1 MTDPRRRGS
10 QAFAHDLDAALR
22 ERGRSSAVVAL
33 SGTGEMDF
41 PVLGPGRLHPST
53 LRELRRRAA
62 GAGVVIAHGS
72 TTLDACGIALAGTGT
87 PFVYVNIGDPR
98 HWARD
103 SLRRARVGLLLRRA
117 AAIASVSP
125 TGREIL
131 LQTYRLAPGRVR
143 AIPNG
148 RRPERFRPPDSTD
161 RSKARAELGLP
172 TGATVLVVVGALAV
186 EKRVALA
193 IEAFARLVEAA
204 SERVEV
210 AAKPPEVTS
219 EPAEPRTSEPT
230 EPPTSEPVAPPT
242 SDRAELTTTERAEPP
257 TSERAE
263 TPTSGPTELPD
274 YHLLVAGEG
283 PERAAL
289 EALAARRAP
298 GRVTFT
304 GNLAD
309 LGPVYR
315 AGDVLVLSS
324 TSEGVPGVLVE
335 AGMTAIPAAATDV
348 GFVRDVVVDGVT
360 GALAEVGPGA
370 GDPAPLVAA
379 IRRVLA
385 DREAMGRAAR
395 AHCLER
401 HAMETVVDAWTA
413 LLDEHTR

>member
-1 MTDPRRRGS
+1 MGTTTDRRGVLHVVTDPRRRGS

-22 ERGRSSAVVAL
+22 DRGRSSAVVAL

-72 TTLDACGIALAGTGT
+72 TTLDACGIALAGTRT

-103 SLRRARVGLLLRRA
+103 TLRRARVGLLLRRA

-131 LQTYRLAPGRVR
+131 LHTYRLAPGRVR
-143 AIPNG
+143 AIANG
-148 RRPERFRPPDSTD
+148 RRPERFPPPDSTD
-161 RSKARAELGLP
+161 RCEARAELGLP
-172 TGATVLVVVGALAV
+172 PGATVLVVVGALAV

-193 IEAFARLVEAA
+193 IEAFAQLVEGAAERVEAA
-204 SERVEV
+204 
-210 AAKPPEVTS
+210 PEN
-219 EPAEPRTSEPT
+219 
-230 EPPTSEPVAPPT
+230 
-242 SDRAELTTTERAEPP
+242 
-257 TSERAE
+257 
-263 TPTSGPTELPD
+263 TELPD

-370 GDPAPLVAA
+370 GDPVPLVAA

-385 DREAMGRAAR
+385 DRDAMGRAAR
-395 AHCLER
+395 ARCLER

>member
-1 MTDPRRRGS
+1 MGAPTDRRAVLHVVTDPRRRGS

-22 ERGRSSAVVAL
+22 DRGRASSIVAL
-33 SGTGEMDF
+33 AGSGEMDI
-41 PVLGPGRLHPST
+41 PLLGPGRLHPST
-53 LRELRRRAA
+53 LRALRRRAS

-72 TTLDACGIALAGTGT
+72 TTLDACGIALAGTRT

-103 SLRRARVGLLLRRA
+103 PLRRARVGLLLRRS

-125 TGREIL
+125 TGRQIL
-131 LQTYRLAPGRVR
+131 LDTYRLAPARVR

-148 RRPERFRPPDSTD
+148 RRPERFPPPDATD
-161 RSKARAELGLP
+161 RAKARAELGLP
-172 TGATVLVVVGALAV
+172 VDATVLIVVGALAV

-193 IEAFARLVEAA
+193 IEAFALLAA
-204 SERVEV
+204 GAGAGSGSGSGEM
-210 AAKPPEVTS
+210 
-219 EPAEPRTSEPT
+219 
-230 EPPTSEPVAPPT
+230 
-242 SDRAELTTTERAEPP
+242 AELPP
-257 TSERAE
+257 C
-263 TPTSGPTELPD
+263 
-274 YHLLVAGEG
+274 HLLVAGEG

-289 EALAARRAP
+289 ESLAERRAP
-298 GRVTFT
+298 GRITFT

-335 AGMTAIPAAATDV
+335 AGLTAIPAAATDV

-360 GALAEVGPGA
+360 GALAEVGPGP

-385 DREAMGRAAR
+385 DRDAMGQAAR
-395 AHCLER
+395 ARCLER
-401 HAMETVVDAWTA
+401 HTMETVVDAWTA
-413 LLDEHTR
+413 LLDEQCR

>member
-1 MTDPRRRGS
+1 MGTTTDRRGVLHVVTDPRRRGS

-22 ERGRSSAVVAL
+22 DRGRSSTVVAL
-33 SGTGEMDF
+33 AGSGEMDF

-103 SLRRARVGLLLRRA
+103 AVRRARVGLLLRRA

-131 LQTYRLAPGRVR
+131 LHTYRLAPSRVR

-148 RRPERFRPPDSTD
+148 RRPERFPPPAATD

-193 IEAFARLVEAA
+193 IEAFAQLVEGDSERAEAA
-204 SERVEV
+204 SEH
-210 AAKPPEVTS
+210 
-219 EPAEPRTSEPT
+219 
-230 EPPTSEPVAPPT
+230 
-242 SDRAELTTTERAEPP
+242 AELP
-257 TSERAE
+257 T
-263 TPTSGPTELPD
+263 

-335 AGMTAIPAAATDV
+335 AGMTAIPAAVTDV

-385 DREAMGRAAR
+385 DRDAMGLAAR
-395 AHCLER
+395 ARCLER

>member
-1 MTDPRRRGS
+1 MGTTTDRRGVLHVVTDPRRRGS

-22 ERGRSSAVVAL
+22 DRGRSSAVVAL
-33 SGTGEMDF
+33 AGSGEMDF

-103 SLRRARVGLLLRRA
+103 ALRRARVGLLLRRA

-131 LQTYRLAPGRVR
+131 LHTYRLAPGRVR

-148 RRPERFRPPDSTD
+148 RRPERFPPPDATD
-161 RSKARAELGLP
+161 RSKARAELRLP

-193 IEAFARLVEAA
+193 IEAFAQLVEGDSQRAEEA
-204 SERVEV
+204 SEH
-210 AAKPPEVTS
+210 
-219 EPAEPRTSEPT
+219 
-230 EPPTSEPVAPPT
+230 
-242 SDRAELTTTERAEPP
+242 AELP
-257 TSERAE
+257 TYR
-263 TPTSGPTELPD
+263 
-274 YHLLVAGEG
+274 LLVAGEG

-385 DREAMGRAAR
+385 DRDAMGRAAR
-395 AHCLER
+395 ARCLER

>member
-1 MTDPRRRGS
+1 MGTTTDRRGVLHVVTDPRRRGS

-22 ERGRSSAVVAL
+22 DRGRSSALVAL
-33 SGTGEMDF
+33 AGTGEMDF

-62 GAGVVIAHGS
+62 GAGVVVAHGS

-103 SLRRARVGLLLRRA
+103 ALRRARVGLLLRRA

-131 LQTYRLAPGRVR
+131 LHTYRLAPGRVR

-148 RRPERFRPPDSTD
+148 RRPERFPPPDSTD

-172 TGATVLVVVGALAV
+172 TDATVLVVVGALAV

-193 IEAFARLVEAA
+193 IEAFAQLVEAAPDRVEAA
-204 SERVEV
+204 SERPR
-210 AAKPPEVTS
+210 AA
-219 EPAEPRTSEPT
+219 AESAAS
-230 EPPTSEPVAPPT
+230 PTS
-242 SDRAELTTTERAEPP
+242 RH
-257 TSERAE
+257 
-263 TPTSGPTELPD
+263 GELPA

-385 DREAMGRAAR
+385 DRDAMGLAAR
-395 AHCLER
+395 ARCLER

>member
-1 MTDPRRRGS
+1 MGTTTDRRGVLHVVTDPRRRGS

-22 ERGRSSAVVAL
+22 DRGRSSAVVAL
-33 SGTGEMDF
+33 AGTGEMDF

-103 SLRRARVGLLLRRA
+103 ALRRARVGLLLRRA

-131 LQTYRLAPGRVR
+131 LHTYRLAPGRVR

-148 RRPERFRPPDSTD
+148 RRPERFPPPDSTD

-172 TGATVLVVVGALAV
+172 PGATVLVVVGALAV

-193 IEAFARLVEAA
+193 IEAFAQLVEGA
-204 SERVEV
+204 SERVE
-210 AAKPPEVTS
+210 AAP
-219 EPAEPRTSEPT
+219 
-230 EPPTSEPVAPPT
+230 
-242 SDRAELTTTERAEPP
+242 DGAELPV
-257 TSERAE
+257 
-263 TPTSGPTELPD
+263 

-309 LGPVYR
+309 PGPVYH

-379 IRRVLA
+379 IHRVLA
-385 DREAMGRAAR
+385 DRDAMGRAAR
-395 AHCLER
+395 ARCLER